1 MSRGSVHTGSRSRAT
16 TAEVSVERLDTS
28 FRSREENGSPRERAE
43 MPGKAVERLKGKV
56 ENLTLEDGGQ
66 GALSSLEWIGALLG
80 HMSRGRRQT

>member
-1 MSRGSVHTGSRSRAT
+1 VQTGSRSRAT
-16 TAEVSVERLDTS
+16 PVEVCVARLDTS
-28 FRSREENGSPRERAE
+28 FRSREGKGSPRERAE

-66 GALSSLEWIGALLG
+66 GALSSLKWIGALLG